1 MGGGAITI
9 SGITGREGSV
19 RIPALGALIGQMASW
34 SLKRRGD
41 GGPNEGSYDLR
52 AALSYVNPHLF
63 SHPQYST
70 KREIKVRLNKQT
82 EYLIKE
88 TTATRVVLDGTTL
101 TMEGVT
107 LWRL

>member
-1 MGGGAITI
+1 MADGAITI
-9 SGITGREGSV
+9 SSIAGREGSV

-63 SHPQYST
+63 VHPEYSA
-70 KREIKVRLNKQT
+70 KREIKVHLNKVTQFLIQET
-82 EYLIKE
+82 ES
-88 TTATRVVLDGTTL
+88 TRVVLEGTTL
-101 TMEGVT
+101 TMEGVK
-107 LWRL
+107 LCRL